1 MSLSD
6 FINPWGALRR
16 ARVAI
21 ADLRIEAVSAHGE
34 LREAQERVALLEQK
48 LSGTLDRADNLS
60 LTALG
65 RSHEI
70 QRLKAII
77 ARGHFRNP
85 ETGRIGKRG
94 ETFE

>member
-34 LREAQERVALLEQK
+34 LREAQERVALLEKK
-48 LSGTLDRADNLS
+48 LSAALDRADSLS
-60 LTALG
+60 LTALA
-65 RSHEI
+65 RSNEN
-70 QRLKAII
+70 QRLNKLI

-85 ETGRIGKRG
+85 KTGRIGKRG

>member
-16 ARVAI
+16 ERQII
-21 ADLRIEAVSAHGE
+21 ADLIDDGIRWRGE
-34 LREAQERVALLEQK
+34 LREAQERTILLEKK
-48 LSGTLDRADNLS
+48 LSSALDRADSLS
-60 LTALG
+60 LTALA
-65 RSHEI
+65 RSNEL
-70 QRLKAII
+70 QRAQKLL

-85 ETGRIGKRG
+85 KNGRIGKRG